1 MRLKTK
7 KRLTLFAFL
16 SPWIIIFI
24 VFNAFPIIYSFITS
38 LMDYSGLNPQMNFI
52 GFDNYIKA
60 FQDEIFLK
68 ALGNTM
74 IFVIGTVPITTG
86 IALLL
91 ALLLNSRNLRSKGI
105 FKAGF
110 FLPSVISM
118 VVISTMWIYLYSSNG
133 LFNTV
138 GSLLGFK
145 MESRSWLASPDTAL
159 PSIMIMDI
167 WAAFGYYLILI
178 YAGLQNVPEQ
188 LYEAARIDGAT
199 PTQIALKITLPY
211 IKPTLFFVI
220 SINTIRSFQV
230 FSEIY
235 TMTGGGP
242 RNSTQTIV
250 HYLYQVG
257 FSKFEMGYGT
267 SISYILLVLIMIVTF
282 IQRYLLRSDSV

>member
-1 MRLKTK
+1 
-7 KRLTLFAFL
+7 
-16 SPWIIIFI
+16 
-24 VFNAFPIIYSFITS
+24 
-38 LMDYSGLNPQMNFI
+38 MNFI